1 MSDAIAVGAMRA
13 ARERG
18 VTTPGDLSVV
28 GFDDI
33 DLARFADP
41 ALTTVH
47 QPIARKGNHAVEL
60 LLAILE
66 GRDEP
71 DQHEILATRL
81 VVRASTGPAPDPVRR
96 TDEGGAAHRSKA

>member
-1 MSDAIAVGAMRA
+1 MASSKHADQ
-13 ARERG
+13 E
-18 VTTPGDLSVV
+18 L
-28 GFDDI
+28 FDDI

-71 DQHEILATRL
+71 DQHETSRRSREY
-81 VVRASTGPAPDPVRR
+81 RAGRR
-96 TDEGGAAHRSKA
+96 MPLR